1 MRGLLILFCA
11 WVMFTGICPGAFS
24 QTDWQKRKDQD
35 GIKVFTKERQAFEVV
50 SYKWITTMDVEMDR
64 LFEFITD
71 VGRYPEWIDGCCR
84 TRMIRDEEDGGY
96 RYHTVYDFPWPFR
109 DRHMVVDV
117 SVHEEDG
124 DGERVITLESR
135 SADEIEVEEGRK
147 TRIKNFWER
156 IRLMEKDESS
166 VEMHTEGFFDP
177 GGNIPPWLTNM
188 HVDDSPIRTIKNL
201 KNMLE

>member
-1 MRGLLILFCA
+1 
-11 WVMFTGICPGAFS
+11 
-24 QTDWQKRKDQD
+24 
-35 GIKVFTKERQAFEVV
+35 
-50 SYKWITTMDVEMDR
+50 MDIEMDR

-84 TRMIRDEEDGGY
+84 TRMIREEEDGGY

-109 DRHMVVDV
+109 DRHMIVDV
-117 SVHEEDG
+117 SVYEEDG
-124 DGERVITLESR
+124 DGGRIISVESR
-135 SADEIEVEEGRK
+135 SVDEIEVEEGRM
-147 TRIKNFWER
+147 TRIRNFWER
-156 IRLMEKDESS
+156 VRLIEKDENS

-177 GGNIPPWLTNM
+177 GGNIPPWLTNV